1 MLVHGLENEKSV
13 MVRQECAT
21 IYQDTVSPTKRQKK
35 MIRKW
40 IQNRATTQAYRK
52 HIHGRAK
59 SGTEKAHPPA
69 SNYIYSNPSHSVFV
83 RRLYLRD
90 MAQVKRYAGSN
101 IPSIRPVKGGGL
113 SFDIMVRKCSNSGL
127 TSLNAYWEEKM
138 QEEVYIVRARISL
151 T

>member
-1 MLVHGLENEKSV
+1 
-13 MVRQECAT
+13 
-21 IYQDTVSPTKRQKK
+21 
-35 MIRKW
+35 
-40 IQNRATTQAYRK
+40 
-52 HIHGRAK
+52 
-59 SGTEKAHPPA
+59 
-69 SNYIYSNPSHSVFV
+69 
-83 RRLYLRD
+83 

-151 T
+151 TWHRLCGDFGVRNKQITSPGLQLIWRPIKDKGMILRMDDYIVSSGITKSELIRHNPTKLNTD